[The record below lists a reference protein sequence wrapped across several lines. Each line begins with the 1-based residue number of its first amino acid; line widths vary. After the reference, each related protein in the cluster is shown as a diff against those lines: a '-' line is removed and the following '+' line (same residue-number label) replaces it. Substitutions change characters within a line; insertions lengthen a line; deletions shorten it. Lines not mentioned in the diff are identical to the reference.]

1 MSTGVHLKILHFN
14 AVCCQPN
21 AVFWLACCPVS
32 FYKRLILLV
41 NQAVAVTGL
50 LFISCHTVKTFAL
63 FFMEVGV
70 DAFVRSGCSFHLLSN
85 DYSAT
90 CVCA

>member
-1 MSTGVHLKILHFN
+1 MYVSTGVHLKILHFN

-50 LFISCHTVKTFAL
+50 LFISCHAVKTFAL
-63 FFMEVGV
+63 FFYG
-70 DAFVRSGCSFHLLSN
+70 SGCGCF
-85 DYSAT
+85 
-90 CVCA
+90 CEE